1 VQPHGGASLPEGQLY
16 HAAGP
21 SPGGWSIIAI
31 HDSKETWQNFL
42 DGVLL
47 LTIRSQIKGGFYV
60 EPQASYFEVDQLQA
74 R

>member
-1 VQPHGGASLPEGQLY
+1 VQPHGGSSLPEGQLY

-47 LTIRSQIKGGFYV
+47 LTIRSQIKCGFHV